1 MNQSTVL
8 PCIWLVGTYL
18 PLLPSITW
26 EFVVEGFYGYMIE
39 SADGFRGTWWQ
50 FADRSKSKIWNFII
64 RSTARMAR
72 GKR

>member
-1 MNQSTVL
+1 
-8 PCIWLVGTYL
+8 
-18 PLLPSITW
+18 
-26 EFVVEGFYGYMIE
+26 VEGFYGDMIE

-64 RSTARMAR
+64 GSTARMAR